1 MRLIVACIV
10 LLPIGCGPALTEQV
24 RLRTLADKATA
35 DCKSEPAKTRKDR
48 CEVALVCAESAQTAV
63 KAIQTAQE
71 AHAAGGA
78 SWAQDATAKGAVA
91 ASIAS
96 CKAGGW
102 R

>member
-1 MRLIVACIV
+1 MRTVAFIV
-10 LLPIGCGPALTEQV
+10 LFSLGCGAGLSEQIRV
-24 RLRTLADKATA
+24 RRLADKAAA
-35 DCKSEPAKTRKDR
+35 DCKREKKKDR

-71 AHAAGGA
+71 ARAAGGA
-78 SWAQDATAKGAVA
+78 SWAQDAIAKGAVA

-96 CKAGGW
+96 CEAGGW

>member
-1 MRLIVACIV
+1 MRLIIACIM
-10 LLPIGCGPALTEQV
+10 LLPVGCGPALTEQV

-35 DCKSEPAKTRKDR
+35 DCKSEPTKTKKDR
-48 CEVALVCAESAQTAV
+48 CEVALVCAQSADAAV

-71 AHAAGGA
+71 ARAAGGA
-78 SWAQDATAKGAVA
+78 SWAQDATAKGAYA

>member
-1 MRLIVACIV
+1 MRLVIACIV
-10 LLPIGCGPALTEQV
+10 LLPIGCGPALTEQIRV
-24 RLRTLADKATA
+24 RRLADRATA
-35 DCKSEPAKTRKDR
+35 DCKSEPAKTKKAR
-48 CEVALVCAESAQTAV
+48 CEVALVCAKSAQTAV

-71 AHAAGGA
+71 ARATGGA

-96 CKAGGW
+96 CEAGGW

>member
-1 MRLIVACIV
+1 MRVFVCIAV
-10 LLPIGCGPALTEQV
+10 LLYGCGPALTEQV

-35 DCKSEPAKTRKDR
+35 DCKREPAKTKKDR
-48 CEVALVCAESAQTAV
+48 CEVALVCAQSADAAV

-71 AHAAGGA
+71 ARAAGGA
-78 SWAQDATAKGAVA
+78 SWAQDAAAKGAYA

-102 R
+102 K